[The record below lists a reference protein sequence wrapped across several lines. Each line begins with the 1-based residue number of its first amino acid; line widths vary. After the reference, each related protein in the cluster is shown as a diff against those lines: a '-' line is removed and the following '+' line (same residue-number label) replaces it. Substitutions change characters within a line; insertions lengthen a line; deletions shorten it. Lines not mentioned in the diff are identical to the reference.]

1 VLELFQLPDPKTCL
15 RSCNPKSPDSR
26 MGTRLEV
33 KKYTRLISVI
43 EFVFSANPSVEA
55 QSALLLREALKQLP
69 ESHNVRR
76 PSFRR
81 DVVMAHG
88 YKSQTDLAKDIF
100 AFWQGD
106 NTSLVEKMPQKHRAR
121 VEHLRSKM
129 RKPKVRSFRDWFNS
143 QNQTKLLNNMA
154 SALQRRYPMEEF
166 DDCLSMVGMCVS
178 RWLEEGNLDEKIE
191 ERGDMSVTLLN
202 SWVRRRHLNTVNGR
216 GKEPLFRMRGA
227 RTKEEKTSIWRDG
240 NESGMHP
247 DSVQASEW
255 ETAIA
260 GCEDDAIFEFEVVS
274 NNDSPEQEVS
284 FTSELRILK
293 NANAEAVEAAWP
305 DASDRYLSVL
315 NTLEDGGDRVDI
327 ASSERCSVARAGHLA
342 CRVRG
347 VLRKTS
353 ELAPSVIEAIRQE
366 PWITTEELAE
376 DLELEEKQVRHTVAY
391 LRSLKQVVSQGDSH
405 RVR

>member
-1 VLELFQLPDPKTCL
+1 
-15 RSCNPKSPDSR
+15 
-26 MGTRLEV
+26 M

-81 DVVMAHG
+81 DVVVAHG

-106 NTSLVEKMPQKHRAR
+106 NTNLVERMPQKHQAR
-121 VEHLRSKM
+121 VEQLRSKM
-129 RKPKVRSFRDWFNS
+129 RKNTKVRSFRDWFNS
-143 QNQTKLLNNMA
+143 QNQTKLLNSMA

-166 DDCLSMVGMCVS
+166 DDCLSMVGLCVS

-260 GCEDDAIFEFEVVS
+260 GCEDDDLFEFEVVS

-293 NANAEAVEAAWP
+293 NANAAAVEAAWP
-305 DASDRYLSVL
+305 GASDRYLSVL

-327 ASSERCSVARAGHLA
+327 ASSESCSVARAGHLA

-353 ELAPSVIEAIRQE
+353 ELAPTIIEAIRQE